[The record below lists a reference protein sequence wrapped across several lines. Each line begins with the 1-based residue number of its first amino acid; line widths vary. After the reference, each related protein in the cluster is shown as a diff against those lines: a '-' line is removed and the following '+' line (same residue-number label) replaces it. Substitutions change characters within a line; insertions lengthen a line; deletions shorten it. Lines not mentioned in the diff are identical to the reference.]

1 MKNTLTYLILA
12 ISFFVCTSFL
22 SLPLSVTS
30 AQAPIKTSPQDTF
43 PVPKDNKK
51 MVFFVQ
57 RTLNTNTIVYE
68 LNYNKDSTLN
78 KSEPVRCYW
87 IRYDDAGEITD
98 LSYFQ
103 KKYAY
108 GLDAVLID
116 ATKLIYK
123 LNFVSYK
130 KRDIF
135 LSKNSNGNLYKAY
148 MVISG
153 KLSYIEKIFVQ
164 IDGGTFWLPKIT
176 FVEIKG
182 HDIATGKTV
191 AERIIP

>member
-1 MKNTLTYLILA
+1 MKKTITYLILLITVVA
-12 ISFFVCTSFL
+12 GTSFVP
-22 SLPLSVTS
+22 SYNEPKTETS
-30 AQAPIKTSPQDTF
+30 NKNPIDTF
-43 PVPKDNKK
+43 PVPVGFKK
-51 MVFFVQ
+51 MIFYVQ
-57 RTLNTNTIVYE
+57 RTLNTNTIIYE
-68 LNYNKDSTLN
+68 LNYDADSTLN
-78 KSEPVRCYW
+78 KTEPVNCHW
-87 IRYDDAGEITD
+87 IRYDEKGEVTE

-108 GLDAVLID
+108 GLNAVLID

-135 LSKNSNGNLYKAY
+135 LSKAATGHSYKAY
-148 MVISG
+148 MVING

-164 IDGGTFWLPKIT
+164 IDGGTFWLPHIS

-182 HDIATGKTV
+182 YDIATGKPV
-191 AERIIP
+191 LERIIP

>member
-1 MKNTLTYLILA
+1 MKKKLTYLILV
-12 ISFFVCTSFL
+12 ISFIAGTSFM
-22 SLPLSVTS
+22 SH
-30 AQAPIKTSPQDTF
+30 PIEQNTLEEPVKSSPQDTF
-43 PVPKDNKK
+43 PVPKGNKK

-78 KSEPVRCYW
+78 QLEPVRCFW
-87 IRYDDAGEITD
+87 IRYDDAGETTE

-108 GLDAVLID
+108 GLNAKLID

-135 LSKNSNGNLYKAY
+135 LSKNASGNFYKAY
-148 MVISG
+148 MVIGG

-182 HDIATGKTV
+182 HDIATGKAV
-191 AERIIP
+191 SERIIP

>member
-1 MKNTLTYLILA
+1 MKKTLTYLILA
-12 ISFFVCTSFL
+12 ISFISGSSFFTEPDL
-22 SLPLSVTS
+22 RGNVQTPL
-30 AQAPIKTSPQDTF
+30 KESPQDTF
-43 PVPKDNKK
+43 PVPKNNKK

-68 LNYNKDSTLN
+68 VNYNKDSTLN
-78 KSEPVRCYW
+78 KQEPIRCYW
-87 IRYDDAGEITD
+87 IRYDDAGEIKE

-108 GLDAVLID
+108 GLEAVLID

-135 LSKNSNGNLYKAY
+135 LSKNTSGNFYKAY

-164 IDGGTFWLPKIT
+164 IDGGTFWLPKVT
-176 FVEIKG
+176 FVEVKG
-182 HDIATGKTV
+182 HDIATGKPIS
-191 AERIIP
+191 EKIIP